1 MRTESVEPI
10 LELEGVAKIYPMPGG
25 DVHALRGVSMRVD
38 PGEFVSIVGSSGSG
52 KTTLLYVLGLLTGPS
67 SGTYRLRGRGVEEFD
82 DRERSAIRGREVGFV
97 FQSFHLLPQLNVL
110 DNVLLAARYSQTGG
124 PAASRQTARELIDRV
139 GLSHRIEHR
148 PRELSGG
155 EMQRVA
161 IARALLTDP
170 SLILADEPTGNV
182 DEENGAHI
190 FDLLHSLCDEG
201 KTVIM
206 VTHNLALAAKTMRQI
221 HLKNGE
227 VVDATA

>member
-1 MRTESVEPI
+1 
-10 LELEGVAKIYPMPGG
+10 MPGG
-25 DVHALRGVSMRVD
+25 DVHALRDISLRVE

-67 SGTYRLRGRGVEEFD
+67 RGTYRLRGRGVEEFD

-110 DNVLLAARYSQTGG
+110 DNVLLAARYGSSGG
-124 PAASRQTARELIDRV
+124 PSASRQRARELIDRV
-139 GLSHRIEHR
+139 GLGHRLDHR

-170 SLILADEPTGNV
+170 GLILADEPTGNI

-190 FDLLHSLCDEG
+190 FELLRSLCDEG

-206 VTHNLALAAKTMRQI
+206 VTHNLALAAKTTRQV

-227 VVDATA
+227 VSRAIA